1 MLTWSLIIQFQVL
14 GSWSFE
20 LILVLGSWFFILG
33 SWSFILG
40 TWSFILGSKF
50 LELGAE
56 SLVLRCWFLFLG
68 FWPSVL
74 VTITK
79 ISYIFLSTQIL
90 ISKYQNRAN
99 FLIFFSAQFS
109 AIYCY
114 ILELHY
120 VLLCENHLNI
130 VLYRHPA
137 MLLHCM
143 VDNNNYNCVKK
154 KYHLYNIN

>member
-14 GSWSFE
+14 GSWSYE

-109 AIYCY
+109 TDTSQSY
-114 ILELHY
+114 IMSCCVRIILILFCIDI
-120 VLLCENHLNI
+120 LQCSSTAWLTTTTTI
-130 VLYRHPA
+130 V
-137 MLLHCM
+137 
-143 VDNNNYNCVKK
+143 
-154 KYHLYNIN
+154 